1 MIFLHAV
8 NDIIDFPQKLGPGP
22 QGYLRAI
29 CLSHLRKTLGLTEE
43 EATQAVDIFRG
54 GTPLPE
60 SLRGPGGP
68 TKA

>member
-1 MIFLHAV
+1 MIFLHTV
-8 NDIIDFPQKLGPGP
+8 DDIIDLPQKLGPGP
-22 QGYLRAI
+22 QGYLRDT

-60 SLRGPGGP
+60 ALRQPQ
-68 TKA
+68 KE